1 MKNVKKRS
9 LTFAVL
15 MIVLFL
21 ISFLYISKIAQAEN
35 SNNYIIKNVNHKITV
50 LYNGYIIINDTITI
64 MGNSSHREETIETF
78 TIGFPFQ
85 YGSYILDCIVNN
97 ATINV
102 NVPFEE
108 RLGFYAVEIVFPE
121 PLNITIGK
129 EHTFT
134 VNFILSNDLIRLVD
148 TDKFTLDYPAYPSL
162 SKSAANCTVELELPE
177 GAIDIIIVK
186 GDENIENATKYFK
199 ENLSAF
205 AHFPAN
211 LTFSLSG
218 DDLQLFEVEEL
229 KREIRIS
236 GLGEISGSDNFYIV
250 NEMSKEI
257 SAIEVL
263 LPPNASILGAYDQ
276 FGRKFKFN
284 PSLID
289 AETNRYRVTL
299 TLPLESNKST
309 KFNIKYFLPNQ
320 EYLNKQGEKYEFNFS
335 SLLFRNID
343 YYVKQFSLSFIFP
356 EGARLLAPK
365 SISYAYSLSITR
377 AVFQETMTLNLQGVN
392 PLNSILP
399 SENAFQIIYTYNSLW
414 LSFRPTLWI
423 WALSILV
430 CAIVLV
436 WKRPKAAIPV
446 TVPTVAVRLSPKI
459 IKSFVTSYEEKKGIL
474 SELESLETGAKKRK
488 IPRRRYKVRKRTL
501 ETRLNTLSRRLA
513 EYKEKMRAAGGK
525 YADLMR
531 QLEVAETEINE
542 VESNI
547 RSIEVRHRRGDLSL
561 EAYRK
566 LLSDY
571 KRRKEQAE
579 TTINGV
585 LLRIRED
592 IR

>member
-97 ATINV
+97 ATVNV

-162 SKSAANCTVELELPE
+162 PKSAANCTVELELPE

-205 AHFPAN
+205 THFPAN

-250 NEMSKEI
+250 NEMSKE
-257 SAIEVL
+257 
-263 LPPNASILGAYDQ
+263 
-276 FGRKFKFN
+276 K
-284 PSLID
+284 
-289 AETNRYRVTL
+289 
-299 TLPLESNKST
+299 
-309 KFNIKYFLPNQ
+309 
-320 EYLNKQGEKYEFNFS
+320 
-335 SLLFRNID
+335 
-343 YYVKQFSLSFIFP
+343 
-356 EGARLLAPK
+356 
-365 SISYAYSLSITR
+365 
-377 AVFQETMTLNLQGVN
+377 VN
-392 PLNSILP
+392 PHTFCIDELDHK
-399 SENAFQIIYTYNSLW
+399 
-414 LSFRPTLWI
+414 
-423 WALSILV
+423 
-430 CAIVLV
+430 IVDYL
-436 WKRPKAAIPV
+436 
-446 TVPTVAVRLSPKI
+446 LH
-459 IKSFVTSYEEKKGIL
+459 YKGATTP
-474 SELESLETGAKKRK
+474 E
-488 IPRRRYKVRKRTL
+488 
-501 ETRLNTLSRRLA
+501 LA
-513 EYKEKMRAAGGK
+513 EYLKTNRWLILNRLRRIAKLSK
-525 YADLMR
+525 R
-531 QLEVAETEINE
+531 QLGRPIVKYYAGEKSGKKRAWWINE
-542 VESNI
+542 EI
-547 RSIEVRHRRGDLSL
+547 MEV
-561 EAYRK
+561 
-566 LLSDY
+566 
-571 KRRKEQAE
+571 
-579 TTINGV
+579 
-585 LLRIRED
+585 
-592 IR
+592 